1 MSQKRREGVR
11 PPLAAPGHLYKKSV
25 LGFENKYG
33 SGRGSPRSWALEGE
47 AARRLPRVLS
57 SRCPRLRGA
66 AAGPCWL
73 RAWRAARGGPCA
85 APQGCRG
92 SGRAREAPSGPCCRL
107 HWAVWAAWQSAG
119 GCARPRSACG
129 CLGHSRGAIARARRR
144 RPPGPR
150 PEGAPPQMPR
160 AAGGVRR
167 ALPAWYVPQRTGS
180 EWPAVSVSV
189 LDLNYDLWLV
199 RVGLFRCKTFKPFS
213 EARLRAS

>member
-33 SGRGSPRSWALEGE
+33 RGRGSASSWALEGE
-47 AARRLPRVLS
+47 AARRRPRVLS

-85 APQGCRG
+85 APHGCQG
-92 SGRAREAPSGPCCRL
+92 SGRAREAPSGPCCRV
-107 HWAVWAAWQSAG
+107 HWAAWQSAG
-119 GCARPRSACG
+119 GCGRPRSAYG
-129 CLGHSRGAIARARRR
+129 CLGLSRGATARARGRR
-144 RPPGPR
+144 LPGPR
-150 PEGAPPQMPR
+150 PEGAPRQRPR

-167 ALPAWYVPQRTGS
+167 APPAWYVPQRTES
-180 EWPAVSVSV
+180 ESPAVGVSV
-189 LDLNYDLWLV
+189 LDVNYDLWLV
-199 RVGLFRCKTFKPFS
+199 GVGLFAA
-213 EARLRAS
+213 EL